1 MNEIKKYKILTK
13 DKTFAYRI
21 KIAFL
26 LLKKEEVYE
35 ELKEEASKTMIREG
49 QPCAIFERV
58 IGELLGLKIW
68 YIPDEIK
75 IWDRRFGSLF
85 ETKYFCYDDDIETW
99 NKILNKYFMKL
110 KYMPKR
116 EDYSSTK
123 SFNNAWGYFA
133 ELLSVV
139 KENNHPEFEK
149 YYDIAVNNGMN
160 EAVFERKMKELFEIK
175 NVYGNIKT

>member
-1 MNEIKKYKILTK
+1 M
-13 DKTFAYRI
+13 
-21 KIAFL
+21 
-26 LLKKEEVYE
+26 
-35 ELKEEASKTMIREG
+35 
-49 QPCAIFERV
+49 

-99 NKILNKYFMKL
+99 NYILNKYFLKL

-116 EDYSSTK
+116 EDYSSTN

-175 NVYGNIKT
+175 KVFMEI

>member
-1 MNEIKKYKILTK
+1 MNDIKKYKILTK
-13 DKTFAYRI
+13 DKPFAYRI

-26 LLKKEEVYE
+26 LLEKEEVYE
-35 ELKEEASKTMIREG
+35 QLKGEASKIMIREG
-49 QPCAIFERV
+49 EPCAIFERV
-58 IGELLGLKIW
+58 IGELLSLKIW

-85 ETKYFCYDDDIETW
+85 ETKYFCYDDDTKTW
-99 NKILNKYFMKL
+99 SNILEKYFLKL

-116 EDYSSTK
+116 EDYRSTR

-139 KENNHPEFEK
+139 EENCHPEFEK
-149 YYDIAVNNGMN
+149 YYNIAIKNGMS
-160 EAVFERKMKELFEIK
+160 EVVFERKMKELFEIK
-175 NVYGNIKT
+175 KMFIET

>member
-1 MNEIKKYKILTK
+1 M
-13 DKTFAYRI
+13 
-21 KIAFL
+21 
-26 LLKKEEVYE
+26 
-35 ELKEEASKTMIREG
+35 
-49 QPCAIFERV
+49 

-99 NKILNKYFMKL
+99 NKILNKYFLKL
-110 KYMPKR
+110 KYRSKR
-116 EDYSSTK
+116 EDYNSTK

-160 EAVFERKMKELFEIK
+160 EVVFERKMKELFEIK
-175 NVYGNIKT
+175 KMFMEI